1 MLNADR
7 TETIAATPEQ
17 LWALVADVEGFGDWH
32 PFFSDIEVHDRDAEG
47 RVARAAFSH
56 PTSVVTLHTE
66 LRFVYEDGVSVRATG
81 KGKDLKSMAG
91 GFELRPEADGVALRH
106 TIGVDPGFKIGLLL
120 RGPVEERVRNGVL
133 DGAFRGVRAKLE
145 P

>member
-1 MLNADR
+1 MNADR

-17 LWALVADVEGFGDWH
+17 VWALIADVEGYGDWH
-32 PFFSDIEVHDRDAEG
+32 PFFSDAQVHDRDDAG
-47 RVARAAFSH
+47 RVTRAAFSH

-66 LRFVYEDGVSVRATG
+66 LRFTYEDGVAVRATG

-91 GFELRPEADGVALRH
+91 GFEMEAADDGVALRH
-106 TIGVDPGFKIGLLL
+106 TISVDPGMKIGLLL

-133 DGAFRGVRAKLE
+133 NGAFRGVREQLE
-145 P
+145 S